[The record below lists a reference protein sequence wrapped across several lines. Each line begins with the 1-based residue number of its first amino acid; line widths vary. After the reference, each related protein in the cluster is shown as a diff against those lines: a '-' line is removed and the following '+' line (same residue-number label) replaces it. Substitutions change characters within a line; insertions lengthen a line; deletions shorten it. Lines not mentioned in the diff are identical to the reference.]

1 MTTSQSGQTPGH
13 ITIYERESRRTVMR
27 RELLWPRDTVGG
39 AEFAFTPGSSGVF
52 VSDMDHGTIGFQG
65 LTSCSYYPAWDTIP
79 TRRFK
84 YWGSDYSS
92 DWSLNVGVNG
102 LFLAVSRVDLGAMS
116 VGASHG
122 SPDNPTP
129 EAWVYPNPSDGH
141 LSVRLPEQSGEMSDV
156 QYRITNMSGTEV
168 GSGTAIVTGAVSASG
183 TGSTCQI
190 HTDLPTGIYV
200 LQLWQLSKPQRVLSS
215 SYIMIR

>member
-1 MTTSQSGQTPGH
+1 MYGGLD
-13 ITIYERESRRTVMR
+13 Y
-27 RELLWPRDTVGG
+27 LL
-39 AEFAFTPGSSGVF
+39 
-52 VSDMDHGTIGFQG
+52 
-65 LTSCSYYPAWDTIP
+65 
-79 TRRFK
+79 
-84 YWGSDYSS
+84 
-92 DWSLNVGVNG
+92 
-102 LFLAVSRVDLGAMS
+102 LAVSRVDLGAMS
-116 VGASHG
+116 VGASYG
-122 SPDNPTP
+122 SLDNPTP

-168 GSGTAIVTGAVSASG
+168 ASGTAIMSGAVSGAVSASG